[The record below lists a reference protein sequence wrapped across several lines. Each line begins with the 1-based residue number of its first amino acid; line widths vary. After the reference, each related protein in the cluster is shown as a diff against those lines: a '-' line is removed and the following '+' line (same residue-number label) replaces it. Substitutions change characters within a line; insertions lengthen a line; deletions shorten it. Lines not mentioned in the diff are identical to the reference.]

1 MPCRFANSGTVA
13 TSRSASRA
21 ILALNVA
28 SNFLRDLVISVLHRL
43 RQSRTLHTLTFGP
56 ISGVHFK
63 SAIISHII
71 TKWSYI
77 ETEMAVVL
85 GLLMKTDS
93 AAMLSVFQILRR
105 SSAQR
110 DAISQAA
117 STSLETHQQELLSA
131 LLNVH
136 RTIEADRNDLV
147 HGLLGQCNEIEDG
160 ILWLQATDQMIIR
173 LRFHLEP
180 GFALAPEFQDELAQ
194 KTFLYRKSDLERI
207 RDNVTELWNLWFKF
221 MRIAQY
227 PTITAEEFRQLCDQ
241 PRIAH

>member
-1 MPCRFANSGTVA
+1 MARQPLTRIYPKYHHFILRFGVSAL
-13 TSRSASRA
+13 SREPE
-21 ILALNVA
+21 L
-28 SNFLRDLVISVLHRL
+28 
-43 RQSRTLHTLTFGP
+43 
-56 ISGVHFK
+56 
-63 SAIISHII
+63 AIISQII

-85 GLLMKTDS
+85 GLLMNTDS

-110 DAISQAA
+110 DAVSQAA
-117 STSLETHQQELLSA
+117 STSLEPYQQELLSA

-160 ILWLQATDQMIIR
+160 VLWLQATDQMIIR

-194 KTFLYRKSDLERI
+194 KTVLYRRSDLERI

-221 MRIAQY
+221 MRMAQY
-227 PTITAEEFRQLCDQ
+227 PTASAEEFRQLCDQ
-241 PRIAH
+241 PRIAQELARMRQKSTP